1 MIPLHLITGFLGSG
15 KTTFLLDTA
24 RRFANR
30 RLVFLVNEF
39 SHHSVDHSSLQSMGW
54 EAIPVP
60 GGSIF
65 CRCLITE
72 FLHHLRAIASSLPS
86 SERPLD
92 ALVVEASGISDP
104 RSAERLLQESGLDAI
119 YELSSVIC
127 LIDPG
132 SFVKLLP
139 GLPNI
144 SAQVESADLILINK
158 TDLFPE
164 SEIATT
170 EEKLLEINSRCPI
183 LRTHHGT
190 SAWSPFQNIH
200 RKSLGGEYSPCR
212 DPHYA
217 VTTFKVGEAVAMA
230 ELKSFVAEFPGEIY
244 RLKGFLRHSGRTQS
258 IDYSLSHWN
267 CQEAETYDL
276 ASSLVLIFHK
286 QAEDRIQE
294 RLEQLGWMDFAP
306 I

>member
-24 RRFANR
+24 RRFADR

-65 CRCLITE
+65 CRCLVTE
-72 FLHHLRAIASSLPS
+72 FIHHLRAIASSLSS
-86 SERPLD
+86 SERSLD

-104 RSAERLLQESGLDAI
+104 RSAERLLQESGLDTI
-119 YELSSVIC
+119 YELSSTVC

-132 SFVKLLP
+132 SFGKLLP
-139 GLPNI
+139 ILPNI

-164 SEIATT
+164 SEIAAT
-170 EEKLLEINSRCPI
+170 EEKLLQMSDHCPI
-183 LRTHHGT
+183 LRTRRGI

-200 RKSLGGEYSPCR
+200 RKNLRGEYSLCR

-217 VTTFKVGEAVAMA
+217 VIAFKSDEFVTVA

-244 RLKGFLRHSGRTQS
+244 RLKGFLRHSGWTQS

-267 CQEAETYDL
+267 CQEAETDDL

-286 QAEDRIQE
+286 EAENRIRE
-294 RLEQLGWMDFAP
+294 GLKRLGWMDFTP
-306 I
+306 K